1 MANLEAVLGFE
12 VMNEPHPGYIG
23 LPTLHKY
30 DSVVNLIFGD
40 SPTPLQGFA
49 LGDGI
54 SQEVDVYVKSWPVP
68 TKRSHKRMINQSK
81 TSAWLDGHGCIWRDH
96 GVWGIDPNGKPKIMQ
111 DNYFAKSPKTGEPVS
126 FYKDFYLPFVNAYAK
141 AIQNVRPEWMCFVE
155 PLPNE
160 VAPVY
165 GIDDHHSNVVF
176 APHWYDL
183 NCVFYKKFVGT
194 MTHDV
199 QHLQKGG
206 NVIKATYFGVKGAKK
221 NYQGQ
226 IRNVRESGISNM
238 GDKPCVVG
246 EVGIPMD
253 LNQRRAFDTG
263 DYSHHTN
270 FLDAVIYAL
279 ESNLVNFTLWN
290 YNPTNDNT
298 HGDHWNG
305 EDFSIYSPLKGSTDH
320 AVVQTNGKLGG
331 DDTIA
336 DSGLI
341 ATPEI
346 NVQKLKAI
354 DDEVTTALDS
364 NQEHWHKGGRVLD
377 AVIRPYAA
385 KVAGVPISAAFNLEK
400 LEYTFVFE
408 HGDQGDETEIF
419 VPGYHYDGK
428 QMDIRVSDG
437 NWRYVKEQQTLY
449 YKHLTGHKIH
459 RIQIRGL
466 THSSN
471 KNGSKRNGGCVLM

>member
-1 MANLEAVLGFE
+1 MFTLFFAGDTFAPSKTHQGMSVQQYLQNHFINCFAHLGERLANLEAVLGFE

-160 VAPVY
+160 VRKPPSCDMLTTIELVLIDIFNLLFQIKVAPVY

-199 QHLQKGG
+199 QHLQK
-206 NVIKATYFGVKGAKK
+206 VKAYDVHSSKHSFKLTH
-221 NYQGQ
+221 
-226 IRNVRESGISNM
+226 IHHREVMLSKLLI
-238 GDKPCVVG
+238 
-246 EVGIPMD
+246 
-253 LNQRRAFDTG
+253 
-263 DYSHHTN
+263 
-270 FLDAVIYAL
+270 L
-279 ESNLVNFTLWN
+279 ESREQKRIIRAKSATFEKVVSATWVINLVSSVKW
-290 YNPTNDNT
+290 
-298 HGDHWNG
+298 
-305 EDFSIYSPLKGSTDH
+305 
-320 AVVQTNGKLGG
+320 
-331 DDTIA
+331 
-336 DSGLI
+336 
-341 ATPEI
+341 
-346 NVQKLKAI
+346 
-354 DDEVTTALDS
+354 
-364 NQEHWHKGGRVLD
+364 
-377 AVIRPYAA
+377 
-385 KVAGVPISAAFNLEK
+385 AFPW
-400 LEYTFVFE
+400 
-408 HGDQGDETEIF
+408 I
-419 VPGYHYDGK
+419 
-428 QMDIRVSDG
+428 
-437 NWRYVKEQQTLY
+437 
-449 YKHLTGHKIH
+449 
-459 RIQIRGL
+459 
-466 THSSN
+466 
-471 KNGSKRNGGCVLM
+471 